1 MLIKYMSL
9 DPSLTNTAVVWGKL
23 DISKDILYP
32 EGYELI
38 NTVKTKLKTIRQ
50 SSDLVRRCRTINEKL
65 HELIE
70 DYKPNVVF
78 VETPSGS
85 QNYSGAISY
94 AVSCY
99 LIGTIDP
106 PPIEVTPLEV
116 KMYSAGKGTA
126 SKKDIMEYCINKFPD
141 FPYERK
147 KDGTLVEAKMEHV
160 CDSIATSIA
169 GIKSKQYVQLK
180 KLLKDATI

>member
-1 MLIKYMSL
+1 MRIKYMSL
-9 DPSLTNTAVVWGKL
+9 DPSLTNTAVVWGEIEVES
-23 DISKDILYP
+23 DTIYP
-32 EGYELI
+32 EGFELI
-38 NTVKTKLKTIRQ
+38 NTVKTKLKTIRS

-65 HELIE
+65 HPLIE
-70 DYKPNVVF
+70 QYNPAVVF

-116 KMYSAGKGTA
+116 KMQSVGKGTA
-126 SKKDIMEYCINKFPD
+126 SKKDVMNYCLKKFPD

-147 KDGTLVEAKMEHV
+147 KDGSLVEAKMEHV
-160 CDSIATSIA
+160 CDSIATSVA
-169 GIKSKQYVQLK
+169 GIKSKQYTQLK
-180 KLLKDATI
+180 RLFLN

>member
-1 MLIKYMSL
+1 MSL
-9 DPSLTNTAVVWGKL
+9 DPSLTNTAVVWGEI
-23 DISKDILYP
+23 DIATDTIRP
-32 EGYELI
+32 IGYELI
-38 NTVKTKLKTIRQ
+38 NTVKTTLKTIRA

-65 HELIE
+65 HPLIE
-70 DYKPNVVF
+70 NYNPAVVF

-99 LIGTIDP
+99 LIGTINP

-116 KMYSAGKGTA
+116 KMSSVGKGTA
-126 SKKDIMEYCINKFPD
+126 SKKDVMNYCLKNFPD

-147 KDGTLVEAKMEHV
+147 KDGSLVENKMEHV
-160 CDSIATSIA
+160 CDSIATSVA
-169 GIKSKQYVQLK
+169 GIKSKQYTQIK
-180 KLLKDATI
+180 NFFKLN